1 MAQRRS
7 ASPATIGAVILLAFS
22 IACVVVALWA
32 GQRAARIQGPSTLGA
47 LPDGSVWLVV
57 DENLWLLGPAGQKLS
72 QLPWSSIGLGSPP
85 ATLAY
90 RTSTQELYAL
100 SRGSPV
106 VRVLHPRS
114 AAALRQITL
123 QWPAAFQSHLDGAL
137 WLAVQENGRMAVA
150 TGSGHAVLLF
160 DDQGKHLATTPSGT
174 YRYTNDLWW
183 DMDQLWTTDTNGQA
197 LVLLDGQSLKVV
209 RRLPLHAEHP
219 WRFTALA
226 KPHPHAGISALA
238 PRATLSRL
246 DGQMRK
252 GRVVQVWADG
262 REEELKL
269 GAQAE
274 PVDLCWAG
282 DTLLVVDAHDWR
294 IRRFD
299 TLNQGLSDFG
309 TEAVRNELAD
319 LRREQRQ
326 LQTLNRAGVS
336 VAVGLLVAGVL
347 VALWAR
353 RQRDAAAVAQAA
365 AQARFL
371 GTPLLPRA
379 KLLTGALTVAWPL
392 LALMLM
398 LVALRL
404 LITPQV
410 TMHLGKTGLMAGVAI
425 GLLMWTLL
433 ALATPWWWRR
443 CAARPEL
450 EGVMN
455 AQPVYWLMSSADWS
469 RVALPGEHVRETWL
483 LRHWRGGRWMV
494 LTNQRLLAF
503 KVQGLGRRTLA
514 QAWPRKQIR
523 KVQRLEWSALTWR
536 ERLSMYA
543 FIAGVMRIQLQ
554 DGTVVQGGLLSPT
567 TAARVQAQLNLRNHL
582 MHPGGLSDHPPR
594 LPPPEA

>member
-7 ASPATIGAVILLAFS
+7 ANSGTIGAVILLALS
-22 IACVVVALWA
+22 IACVGVALWA
-32 GQRAARIQGPSTLGA
+32 GQRSAHIQGPSTLGA

-57 DENLWLLGPAGQKLS
+57 DADLWLLGPNGQKFS
-72 QLPWSSIGLGSPP
+72 QQPWSSTSLPASP

-90 RTSTQELYAL
+90 RASTQELYAM

-106 VRVLHPRS
+106 VEVLHPRT
-114 AAALRQITL
+114 AAPLRRITL
-123 QWPAAFQSHLDGAL
+123 QWPAAFQTHLGGGL
-137 WLAVQENGRMAVA
+137 WLAVHEDGRMAVA

-160 DDQGKHLATTPSGT
+160 DDAGKHLATTRPGT

-197 LVLLDGQSLKVV
+197 LVLLDGQTLKEL
-209 RRLPLHAEHP
+209 RRLPLNSEHP

-246 DGQMRK
+246 DGQMRL

-269 GAQAE
+269 GPQAE

-309 TEAVRNELAD
+309 SDAVRAALAD
-319 LRREQRQ
+319 LRREKRQ
-326 LQTLNRAGVS
+326 FKLLNRAGVS
-336 VAVGLLVAGVL
+336 VAVGLLVAGL
-347 VALWAR
+347 LWALWAR
-353 RQRDAAAVAQAA
+353 RQREAGSVAQAA

-371 GTPLLPRA
+371 GTPLLPRGQLVA
-379 KLLTGALTVAWPL
+379 GALSVFWP
-392 LALMLM
+392 M
-398 LVALRL
+398 LVLIAILVMLRALIAPEVAMR
-404 LITPQV
+404 
-410 TMHLGKTGLMAGVAI
+410 LGKTGMLVGVTAGMLV
-425 GLLMWTLL
+425 WTLL
-433 ALATPWWWRR
+433 ALAMPWWWRR

-450 EGVMN
+450 ESVMN
-455 AQPVYWLMSSADWS
+455 AQPVMWLLRSADWS

-503 KVQGLGRRTLA
+503 KVSGLGRRSLE
-514 QAWPRKQIR
+514 QAWSRKQIR

-582 MHPGGLSDHPPR
+582 MHPGGPSDQPPR